1 MKLPTADQRAAA
13 IDSIAAGIP
22 IDRAARAAGTST
34 DALRA
39 AARADDDFADALES
53 AEATGGAARAR
64 ATAPTQAPAP
74 RDDTIDVQRITR
86 EAAEHAPGM
95 LGFVLWQDVKLV
107 AAGFPAMSEWWT
119 FTLRAFY
126 ASGKRWLVVRVGR
139 GGGKSTTLTRI
150 SSAENVFGERD
161 VPPGQRW
168 MWPFISV
175 STTDANR
182 RIVEIVA
189 ILGAINVP
197 TERVTRGNNPTIE
210 LVDMRGNAIGWVA
223 LASTIAGVSGP
234 STTGATIDE
243 EAKLRD
249 SKKNANPSTEIL
261 ASLLQTFR
269 ARAGIRAVRC
279 SSAWTDE
286 TNSHAAAIKD
296 GDTLANHVG
305 RIGHPFLDVVLRGL
319 ADVAA
324 WEDARGDAGAATR
337 IRAYAATVTPMSPNI
352 PTWLANPTIGAVAS
366 RLEVEAMPTE
376 MLDGMPRVVYWLRE
390 NASVMHSPGDAS
402 GLLADPFAGLA
413 EANAKLC
420 AVPTT
425 AATTDSLGR
434 PTRALGM
441 GGEWGRGGV
450 M

>member
-1 MKLPTADQRAAA
+1 MKLPTPDQRAAA
-13 IDSIAAGIP
+13 LDSIAAGVP

-39 AARADDDFADALES
+39 AARDDDDFADALES
-53 AEATGGAARAR
+53 AEATGGAARTR
-64 ATAPTQAPAP
+64 ATAPTQAP

-119 FTLRAFY
+119 FTLRALY

-249 SKKNANPSTEIL
+249 RNTNANPSTEIL

-269 ARAGIRAVRC
+269 ARAGIRAIRC
-279 SSAWTDE
+279 SSAWTL
-286 TNSHAAAIKD
+286 TGSHAMAVAE

-305 RIGHPFLDVVLRGL
+305 RVGAPFLDVVLRGL

-324 WEDARGDAGAATR
+324 WESAHGNAPAADR
-337 IRAYAATVTPMSPNI
+337 VKAYAQTVTADSANI
-352 PTWLANPTIGAVAS
+352 PTWLANPTISAVAS
-366 RLEVEAMPTE
+366 REEVEALPTE
-376 MLDGMPRVVYWLRE
+376 AIGGVPRVVYWLRE
-390 NASVMHSPGDAS
+390 NASVPHGPGDV
-402 GLLADPFAGLA
+402 GGDGFDPFDGLA
-413 EANAKLC
+413 ERNAKLC
-420 AVPTT
+420 AVPTDG
-425 AATTDSLGR
+425 ARVDGR
-434 PTRALGM
+434 GRSTRALGM
-441 GGEWGRGGV
+441 GGNWGGGGA

>member
-1 MKLPTADQRAAA
+1 MKLPTPDQRAAA
-13 IDSIAAGIP
+13 LDSISAGIP

-39 AARADDDFADALES
+39 AASADDDFADALET
-53 AEATGGAARAR
+53 AEATGGAARTR
-64 ATAPTQAPAP
+64 AAAPTQAP
-74 RDDTIDVQRITR
+74 RDECIDVQRITR
-86 EAAEHAPGM
+86 EAHEHAPGM
-95 LGFVLWQDVKLV
+95 LGFVLWQEVKLV
-107 AAGFPAMSEWWT
+107 TAGFPGMSAWWL

-150 SSAENVFGERD
+150 SSAENVFGERA

-189 ILGAINVP
+189 ILGAISVP

-210 LVDMRGNAIGWVA
+210 LVDVRGNAIGWVA

-324 WEDARGDAGAATR
+324 WEVANGNASAAER
-337 IRAYAATVTPMSPNI
+337 IRAYAATVTADSPNI

-376 MLDGMPRVVYWLRE
+376 MLDGVPRVVYWLRE
-390 NASVMHSPGDAS
+390 NASVPHGPGDMS
-402 GLLADPFAGLA
+402 GALVDVFAGIA
-413 EANAKLC
+413 EANARLC
-420 AVPTT
+420 AAPADGGKLDSRGRVVP
-425 AATTDSLGR
+425 G
-434 PTRALGM
+434 LGM
-441 GGEWGRGGV
+441 GGGNFGNGR
-450 M
+450 MM